1 MEIVRRSSV
10 WPLMR
15 MRHLNFGNW
24 AWDRRASTGW
34 PLQLRPLHYIYP
46 TFNLAWFA
54 SHKCSFFAQQQ
65 FFSILL
71 ASRQNFSNFSLFFH
85 AMFLVSHQ
93 LRRLTQQACA
103 WNQWTNTAGKN
114 KEFQLQQEWI
124 WSPPGERYRTKKK
137 LNRKNG
143 RNTKM

>member
-10 WPLMR
+10 GPLMR
-15 MRHLNFGNW
+15 RRHLNFGNW

-46 TFNLAWFA
+46 NGTSESFFYITSNLAWFS

-65 FFSILL
+65 FSSILL

-85 AMFLVSHQ
+85 AMFLVSISVR
-93 LRRLTQQACA
+93 LRNFTSEVSTENEA
-103 WNQWTNTAGKN
+103 
-114 KEFQLQQEWI
+114 
-124 WSPPGERYRTKKK
+124 ERGGVPVSS
-137 LNRKNG
+137 NA
-143 RNTKM
+143 